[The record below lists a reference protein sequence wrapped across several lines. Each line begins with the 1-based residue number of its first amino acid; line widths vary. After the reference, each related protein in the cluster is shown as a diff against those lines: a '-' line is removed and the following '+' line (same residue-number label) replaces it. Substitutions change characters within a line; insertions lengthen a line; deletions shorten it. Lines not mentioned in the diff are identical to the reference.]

1 VRVVSHLLDSWHVAS
16 FAGSLPTHVSE
27 VHISPKEATDAI
39 KVPNASRA
47 IIETTKLRDYLL
59 SPSHPVGR
67 FKAPF
72 FAALGYSQEQWP
84 QLEADLRAQLILH
97 DAQPVAASSYGQKYE
112 IRAILIGPSGR
123 SAEVVSI
130 WIILAGEDAPRLVTA
145 YPGGTP

>member
-1 VRVVSHLLDSWHVAS
+1 MK
-16 FAGSLPTHVSE
+16 
-27 VHISPKEATDAI
+27 I
-39 KVPNASRA
+39 PNASRA

-84 QLEADLRAQLILH
+84 QLEADLRAQLVLH
-97 DAQPVAASSYGQKYE
+97 DAQPAAASPYGQKYE

>member
-1 VRVVSHLLDSWHVAS
+1 MK
-16 FAGSLPTHVSE
+16 
-27 VHISPKEATDAI
+27 I
-39 KVPNASRA
+39 PNASRA
-47 IIETTKLRDYLL
+47 IIEATKLRDYLL

-84 QLEADLRAQLILH
+84 QLEADLRALLVLQ
-97 DAQPVAASSYGQKYE
+97 DAQPAAASAYGQKYE
-112 IRAILIGPSGR
+112 IRAILTGPSGR

-130 WIILAGEDAPRLVTA
+130 WIILASEDSPRLVTA

>member
-1 VRVVSHLLDSWHVAS
+1 MK
-16 FAGSLPTHVSE
+16 
-27 VHISPKEATDAI
+27 I
-39 KVPNASRA
+39 PNASRA

-72 FAALGYSQEQWP
+72 FAALGYQQEQWP
-84 QLEADLRAQLILH
+84 QLEADLRAQLAMH
-97 DAQPVAASSYGQKYE
+97 DALPVASSPYGQKFE
-112 IRAILIGPSGR
+112 IRAVLTGPSGR

-130 WIILAGEDAPRLVTA
+130 WIILVGDDVPRLVTA

>member
-1 VRVVSHLLDSWHVAS
+1 M
-16 FAGSLPTHVSE
+16 
-27 VHISPKEATDAI
+27 

-47 IIETTKLRDYLL
+47 IIEVPKLRDYLL

-84 QLEADLRAQLILH
+84 QLEADLRAQLVLQ
-97 DAQPVAASSYGQKYE
+97 DAQPAAASPYGRKYE
-112 IRAILIGPSGR
+112 IRAILTGPSGR
-123 SAEVVSI
+123 SAEIVSI
-130 WIILAGEDAPRLVTA
+130 WIILSDEDAPRFVTA